1 MLLKDP
7 GTLKLQSLF
16 GNYVVFLFLVLLE
29 KWHKSCLIECWQDVI
44 IEHLGKKIRSYLFET
59 QKGSRWSRPFT
70 SFGICIFV
78 PTIMKQVKLVNLNSN
93 LMFIYC
99 LLGTIE
105 LKTCEVWGLTCGYQ
119 SFINFFCQTLVSCG
133 DA

>member
-44 IEHLGKKIRSYLFET
+44 IEHLGKKS
-59 QKGSRWSRPFT
+59 
-70 SFGICIFV
+70 
-78 PTIMKQVKLVNLNSN
+78 
-93 LMFIYC
+93 
-99 LLGTIE
+99 
-105 LKTCEVWGLTCGYQ
+105 GLTYSKLKKALELC
-119 SFINFFCQTLVSCG
+119 STLGQG
-133 DA
+133 DRGLLNPLEYVFLFLQ

>member
-1 MLLKDP
+1 MEGLWSDP
-7 GTLKLQSLF
+7 GFLKLQSLF

-29 KWHKSCLIECWQDVI
+29 KWHKSCLIELKCWQRF
-44 IEHLGKKIRSYLFET
+44 RSYLFET
-59 QKGSRWSRPFT
+59 QIGTWIMFNPGSRWSRPFK
-70 SFGICIFV
+70 SFGIYVFL
-78 PTIMKQVKLVNLNSN
+78 MKQVKLVNLNSN